1 MTNYRLTIVENIAD
15 GTFAIMKTADAKI
28 LLANLSLADLID
40 LIAAGSKW
48 LDEKRPLEQ
57 E

>member
-40 LIAAGSKW
+40 LIEIGRAHV
-48 LDEKRPLEQ
+48 
-57 E
+57 